1 MPSSSSSS
9 EREDVVD
16 AVSVGEPPKTFGAS
30 KTETIK
36 FTIYDFEQFAESCG
50 RFAYEESP
58 ILKAYGYDWKF
69 LVRKKRG
76 THRDCEE
83 AVSFHL
89 KCTGN
94 DRMSID
100 AICNFRLG
108 KTREPVIEKVSFY
121 VDYQGWDITELP
133 LRKILLRDCLE
144 SDGSLILRC
153 DIRVADQDRRAW
165 FPEKLRSESVLVDLY
180 ENANSDASDVVF
192 SVGDATYRA
201 HRAVFFRR
209 CRKLYEIAER
219 ESSSGN
225 DDDDATTATTPVVPI
240 VSTSKDAFKSLLD
253 FVYTV
258 KTPDLVVGGGDDE
271 KFAVE
276 LLAAADLFDCVQ
288 LKLHVESSSGG
299 DDEKFAV
306 ELLAAA
312 DLFDCVQLKL
322 HVESVLVDEFLN
334 AENAAALLILADSH
348 SCALLKEAAIEV
360 FLAHSDT
367 VMKTPDWPKIAES
380 SRLQGELIEAL
391 VSFKNRHFN
400 VDTESKRKRKRAR
413 SMDDIDELSVT
424 SLREKLQR
432 EDLELDGSREVL
444 VQRLKA
450 SVKRSK
456 TSEVK

>member
-1 MPSSSSSS
+1 MPPPSSS

-219 ESSSGN
+219 ESSSGGN
-225 DDDDATTATTPVVPI
+225 DATIPVVPI

-258 KTPDLVVGGGDDE
+258 KTPDLVVG
-271 KFAVE
+271 
-276 LLAAADLFDCVQ
+276 
-288 LKLHVESSSGG
+288 GG

>member
-1 MPSSSSSS
+1 MPPPSSS

-219 ESSSGN
+219 ESSSGGN
-225 DDDDATTATTPVVPI
+225 DATIPVVPI

-288 LKLHVESSSGG
+288 LKLHVES
-299 DDEKFAV
+299 
-306 ELLAAA
+306 
-312 DLFDCVQLKL
+312 
-322 HVESVLVDEFLN
+322 VLVEEFLN

>member
-1 MPSSSSSS
+1 MPPPSSS

-288 LKLHVESSSGG
+288 LKLHVES
-299 DDEKFAV
+299 
-306 ELLAAA
+306 
-312 DLFDCVQLKL
+312 
-322 HVESVLVDEFLN
+322 VLVDEFLN

>member
-1 MPSSSSSS
+1 MPPPSSS

-219 ESSSGN
+219 ESSSGGN
-225 DDDDATTATTPVVPI
+225 DATIPVVPI

-276 LLAAADLFDCVQ
+276 LLAAAD
-288 LKLHVESSSGG
+288 K
-299 DDEKFAV
+299 
-306 ELLAAA
+306 
-312 DLFDCVQLKL
+312 FDCVQLKL
-322 HVESVLVDEFLN
+322 HVESVLVEEFLN